1 MGGVGAQP
9 LHGIS
14 ILIVDDN
21 ADALDLLHTALTY
34 YGALT
39 VKATDG
45 KEGLARLRSVRV
57 HIIISDISMP
67 GFSGHDFIRAVRALP
82 DEAARNT
89 PAIAL
94 TAFNEPHQQRYA
106 LEAGFQAYLLKPFDP
121 GALVREIIRLTT
133 TDPAA

>member
-1 MGGVGAQP
+1 MGGVDAQP

-21 ADALDLLHTALTY
+21 ADALDLLRTALTY

-39 VKATDG
+39 VTATDG
-45 KEGLARLRSVRV
+45 KEGLARLRSARV
-57 HIIISDISMP
+57 HVIISDISMP

-82 DEAARNT
+82 DEAVRNT

-94 TAFNEPHQQRYA
+94 TAFNEPHQWRSA
-106 LEAGFQAYLLKPFDP
+106 LEACFPGYLLEPVEP
-121 GALVREIIRLTT
+121 RALVPEVI
-133 TDPAA
+133 PP